1 MTARVRRPSH
11 RAKNAT
17 LKGEFG
23 LQDLKNIGQKISTA
37 AHNAG
42 QSIKNVV
49 RRSPPQLIQRKTP
62 VGQNTYVNRRGHRVG
77 QHDPNYKTRNE
88 KARQNVQEKL
98 TGNEESPSTQELRD
112 SISRQ
117 NAERQMNEKRS
128 GDNSTKQ
135 TSTYEERRSEKQ
147 RLREEKR
154 EAWRSSSKNAM
165 NKPKE
170 STIPEE
176 QKPELKE
183 RIKTKAKEFAKEAV
197 HGASEAVEDIVGDHH
212 KKIDAP
218 PSEDTDDKE
227 PIKLHGTG
235 DAYRIDQHGIV
246 YRPSKNKGMWIST
259 GKMTKYGIPKEV
271 SEDTV
276 DDEGGEDN
284 EGVEGILDTLGVSGR
299 KQHGSR
305 GSRSSHRA
313 SESEGEEPKA
323 AISAPDGIISTGV
336 LGRRSS
342 GASKYDERAEKER
355 MASFDK
361 SGSALNVGSG
371 YISAGSYKGSGYNEQ
386 REKERMDKI
395 NRAGSPLSAGLG
407 YISAGTYRNKNPQVA
422 SDAHLGEIDDADS
435 FSSGTFK
442 FSYGNKPK
450 KPVDVGAQ
458 IDVEMAK
465 VAQIQARQAQ
475 LQQLSELQKM
485 QQQMQPMQ
493 PISGMQQQPQQQ
505 PQQNP
510 LPSGKQ
516 MGAVEFLFG
525 VKTGIT
531 HPKTQQPQQQPQ
543 KPQSAT
549 AQLFGSSINTKATSK
564 PTNGS
569 ATADFFGLGYSNKKE
584 TPSKTKA
591 IGEFGGKF
599 VKNPKQIVDL
609 KIYTPKNY
617 MPESKGGIMGVFEKN
632 AKLQK
637 VDAPKRIRPLA
648 SELLFGGRK

>member
-1 MTARVRRPSH
+1 MATKPIRKPTKRIRN
-11 RAKNAT
+11 AKNV
-17 LKGEFG
+17 GDFG

-42 QSIKNVV
+42 QSIKNAV
-49 RRSPPQLIQRKTP
+49 RRTPPQPIQRKTP
-62 VGQNTYVNRRGHRVG
+62 VGQNTYINRRGHRVG
-77 QHDPNYKTRNE
+77 QHDTNYKTRNE

-98 TGNEESPSTQELRD
+98 SGNKESPATQELRD
-112 SISRQ
+112 NINRQ

-128 GDNSTKQ
+128 GDNSARQPT
-135 TSTYEERRSEKQ
+135 TYEERRAEKQ

-165 NKPKE
+165 NQPKE

-176 QKPELKE
+176 QKPALKE
-183 RIKTKAKEFAKEAV
+183 RIKTKAKEFAEETIK
-197 HGASEAVEDIVGDHH
+197 GAEVVAEEIVGVHH
-212 KKIDAP
+212 EKSEK
-218 PSEDTDDKE
+218 PSEDADGEE

-246 YRPSKNKGMWIST
+246 YRPSKNKGTWIST

-276 DDEGGEDN
+276 DEEGAEESGD
-284 EGVEGILDTLGVSGR
+284 VEGILDTMGVSGR

-305 GSRSSHRA
+305 SSRSSRRPP
-313 SESEGEEPKA
+313 EDEGEEPKA

-342 GASKYDERAEKER
+342 GASGYDEKAEKKR
-355 MASFDK
+355 MDSFDK

-371 YISAGSYKGSGYNEQ
+371 YISAGSYKGSGYDEK
-386 REKERMDKI
+386 REKKRLGEI
-395 NRAGSPLSAGLG
+395 NSSGSPLSAGLG

-422 SDAHLGEIDDADS
+422 PDAHLGEIDDADS

-450 KPVDVGAQ
+450 KPIDVGAQ

-465 VAQIQARQAQ
+465 VAQIQARTAQ
-475 LQQLSELQKM
+475 IQQLSELQKM

-493 PISGMQQQPQQQ
+493 PISGMQQQPQQ
-505 PQQNP
+505 NP
-510 LPSGKQ
+510 VPSGKP

-525 VKTGIT
+525 VKTSGI
-531 HPKTQQPQQQPQ
+531 PQKPQQLQQQPQ
-543 KPQSAT
+543 KSQSAT
-549 AQLFGSSINTKATSK
+549 AQLFGTSINTKATSK

-584 TPSKTKA
+584 TPPKAKA
-591 IGEFGGKF
+591 IGEFGSKF

-648 SELLFGGRK
+648 SEMLFGGRK